1 MFYNHTNCVYYV
13 YTICRGGEEMFKLRL
28 SELRKQRGLTQEQ
41 LADKLGISSS
51 TVSSYERGIRE
62 PNLEMIG
69 AIADYFNVDQGYLLG
84 DSPIR
89 RKYAFDK
96 DGSYELETIVDKILM
111 TDNMT
116 LIKIID
122 KLLKKNDDE
131 LEMLNNMLK

>member
-1 MFYNHTNCVYYV
+1 
-13 YTICRGGEEMFKLRL
+13 MFKLRL
-28 SELRKQRGLTQEQ
+28 SELRKSRGLTQEQ
-41 LADKLGISSS
+41 LADELGLTSSAI
-51 TVSSYERGIRE
+51 SSYERGIRE